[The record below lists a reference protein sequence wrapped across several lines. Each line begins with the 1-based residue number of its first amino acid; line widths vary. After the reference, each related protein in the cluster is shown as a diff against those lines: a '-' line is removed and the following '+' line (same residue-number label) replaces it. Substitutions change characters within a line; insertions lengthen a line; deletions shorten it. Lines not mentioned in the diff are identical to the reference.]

1 MKCNFVMILFVLLSM
16 GIMGIFGGR
25 ALAVERAG
33 SLASDEEFYKNVDSF
48 YDYKTDY
55 SRFPGRVSD
64 RDSSGNV
71 VKVATENRNVKF
83 FRAGDAVEFE
93 VASQVG
99 SKTPCV
105 GNLRDIESGYFVMF
119 VKDFYPCWGKDDY
132 FRRGAQL
139 DFHAPILA
147 ARVKDASIYRVLL
160 LKRKRDFLRQMN
172 ELNHFVW
179 SFDQKR
185 VQLAAEF
192 DQEIAELERKKQKAM
207 EFITA
212 KKRDSII
219 SQKELVMRMDRL
231 DRDIEYYRIERHELL
246 TDRWNLDHDLGIP
259 VGKRPQAM
267 KAE

>member
-1 MKCNFVMILFVLLSM
+1 MILLVLLVR
-16 GIMGIFGGR
+16 IFCGE
-25 ALAVERAG
+25 ALAVERGG

-64 RDSSGNV
+64 RDASGNV
-71 VKVATENRNVKF
+71 VKVSTENRNVKF

-93 VASQVG
+93 VASLAG

-105 GNLRDIESGYFVMF
+105 GNLRDIEPGYFVMF

-172 ELNHFVW
+172 EINHFVW
-179 SFDQKR
+179 SYDQKR

-207 EFITA
+207 EFMTA

-219 SQKELVMRMDRL
+219 SQKELAMRMDRL
-231 DRDIEYYRIERHELL
+231 DKDIEYYRIERHELL